1 MTGSKSEEKD
11 RCELSEQFLEA
22 LPNPALTIDNEGSID
37 SINQAWLNL
46 ASANDL
52 WLHRYRRGVDYIQA
66 ARSACGD
73 RIRQAQEAAAGLRE
87 VIDRER
93 EIYSLKYSCTYSD
106 QQKWFKMKATPF
118 RWGGGLIIH
127 QDITGLEL
135 ERQWSKAL
143 FKNSTSAIALLDEEG
158 RVKDINDR
166 FKECFGYRLE
176 LIRGQKLDD
185 VLEKGRVGSVD
196 REKTKKAL
204 QNRKFEFEGRRYDSE
219 GNPREYLIK
228 GVPVDLNGEVK
239 GIYAIF
245 DDITEKK
252 NQRRRLKYISY
263 HDGLTGLY
271 NRKFMKEQIKR
282 LDTERQL
289 PLSLIML
296 DINGLKIMNDCFG
309 HEMGDK
315 LLVRAAEI
323 MSNSIRGEDIL
334 ARWAG
339 DEFVILLP
347 QTSRKEA
354 ERIADRIEH
363 RCEKTY
369 RDRSDK
375 DLAVSPPVSLGVG
388 VASKTKPSICIKEI
402 LKTADR
408 RMYRDKRKN
417 GMTAKK
423 KMLNCL
429 LQRLFRRGYESA
441 EHNRRVGEL
450 AIRLGENLK
459 LSDDMI
465 EDLDTLARLHDIG
478 KLAVSEKIIKKQDEL
493 DEREWEA
500 IKQHPVKGAQ
510 LVAPVREYAHL
521 SSAIESHH
529 ENWNGRGYP
538 RGRRGKEIPLLARI
552 IALSDAYDVM
562 ISGRPHQKALSHEE
576 APQEIER
583 CAGEQF
589 DPELARRFVK
599 MLKYDI
605 RREGR

>member
-1 MTGSKSEEKD
+1 MTGSTSDEQGGSERSEE
-11 RCELSEQFLEA
+11 FLES
-22 LPNPALTIDNEGSID
+22 LPNPALTIDNEGAIVR
-37 SINQAWLNL
+37 INQAWLNL
-46 ASANDL
+46 ASDNDL
-52 WLHRYRRGVDYIQA
+52 WLHRYRRGIDYIQA
-66 ARSACGD
+66 ARSACGG
-73 RIRQAQEAAAGLRE
+73 RTRQGHEAADGLRE

-93 EIYSLKYSCTYSD
+93 DIYSLKYSCTYSG
-106 QQKWFKMKATPF
+106 QQRWFRMKATPF
-118 RWGGGLIIH
+118 RQGGLIIH

-143 FKNSTSAIALLDEEG
+143 FKNSTSAIALLDEKG

-166 FKECFGYRLE
+166 FRECFGYSLA

-185 VLEKGRVGSVD
+185 VLEKGRAGSVN

-204 QNRKFEFEGRRYDSE
+204 QNRKFEFEGRRYDRE
-219 GNPREYLIK
+219 GRPREYLIK

-245 DDITEKK
+245 DDITDKK

-263 HDGLTGLY
+263 HDVLTGLY

-296 DINGLKIMNDCFG
+296 DINGLKIINDGFG

-347 QTSRKEA
+347 QTSREEA
-354 ERIADRIEH
+354 GRIAARIEH

-369 RDRSDK
+369 RDRCDK
-375 DLAVSPPVSLGVG
+375 DLTVSPPVSLGVG
-388 VASKTKPSICIKEI
+388 VASKTKPSICIKET
-402 LKTADR
+402 LKTADK
-408 RMYRDKRKN
+408 RMYRDKSKN

-423 KMLNCL
+423 EMLNCL
-429 LQRLFRRGYESA
+429 LQRLFRRSYESE
-441 EHNRRVGEL
+441 EHSCRVAGL
-450 AIRLGENLK
+450 AIRLGAKLK
-459 LSDDMI
+459 LSDDII
-465 EDLDTLARLHDIG
+465 EDLATLGRLHDIG
-478 KLAVSEKIIKKQDEL
+478 KLAVSEEIIKKQDEL
-493 DEREWEA
+493 NEREWQA
-500 IKQHPVKGAQ
+500 IKKHAEKGAQ

-521 SSAIESHH
+521 SPSIESHH
-529 ENWNGRGYP
+529 EHWNGRGYP
-538 RGRRGKEIPLLARI
+538 RGKRGEEIPLLARI
-552 IALSDAYDVM
+552 IALCDAYDVM
-562 ISGRPHQKALSHEE
+562 ISGRPHQKALSPEE
-576 APQEIER
+576 ALQEIER

-599 MLKYDI
+599 MLKYDR